1 MKASNKLAL
10 YGSLAAAGLL
20 WLIRKHKNAQ
30 DGIGKVERVKRRIYK
45 EVSLA
50 QNAGVDFSKKFA
62 DLSGSERDALIRLGQ
77 DMGWKQSKRAA
88 ESGKPYAES
97 YYNSLRRAW
106 NAVSG
111 CEGIGRA
118 YNVKD
123 TQGNVVLT
131 WIEDAQA
138 HVDAEQRVLEAEK
151 RAEEA
156 RKRLAK
162 TRATTPTV
170 APAPTPKAPKV
181 NKKEAE
187 YQERYDFAQM
197 VWDKFVEKNK
207 GLSFDNDKINENNTK
222 VAHFGFLHNV
232 IADAF
237 ARKAIKLKKVKGYGY
252 ELYLQLANDPEWYY
266 IGVGWTVEY
275 AEMLF
280 TEEKIAR
287 NAKGWEDSA
296 DALNQIRKDLLDK
309 AKHMQVV
316 VYDDGREVIITG
328 DDRYNYLDSI
338 NYVVMIT
345 NRYEEEKTIYPI
357 RSYDDEEFAKLFV
370 NQWRSKKRKDSG
382 FSQSI
387 SIVPVYDVNIKS
399 ITGVSGVGYTP
410 EVEREL
416 FEIWREELEYG
427 YTELDYNTWRR
438 IYGDEYA
445 RVEVLPYMR

>member
-10 YGSLAAAGLL
+10 YRSLAAAGLL

-50 QNAGVDFSKKFA
+50 QDAGVDFQKKFA

-77 DMGWKQSKRAA
+77 DVGWKQSKRAM

-111 CEGIGRA
+111 CEGIGRV
-118 YNVKD
+118 YNVKNA
-123 TQGNVVLT
+123 QGNVVLT

-156 RKRLAK
+156 RKRLRK

-170 APAPTPKAPKV
+170 APAPTPK
-181 NKKEAE
+181 EH
-187 YQERYDFAQM
+187 
-197 VWDKFVEKNK
+197 
-207 GLSFDNDKINENNTK
+207 T
-222 VAHFGFLHNV
+222 
-232 IADAF
+232 
-237 ARKAIKLKKVKGYGY
+237 
-252 ELYLQLANDPEWYY
+252 
-266 IGVGWTVEY
+266 
-275 AEMLF
+275 
-280 TEEKIAR
+280 
-287 NAKGWEDSA
+287 
-296 DALNQIRKDLLDK
+296 LNQIRKDLLDK
-309 AKHMQVV
+309 AKHMQVI
-316 VYDDGREVIITG
+316 VYDDYGYEQIITG

-338 NYVVMIT
+338 NYVVMI
-345 NRYEEEKTIYPI
+345 YDSIGDEKYKTTYPI
-357 RSYDDEEFAKLFV
+357 RSYPKKEEAEQFAKH
-370 NQWRSKKRKDSG
+370 KRGHFTHTRIDNSTRVLGRRTCKVIPID
-382 FSQSI
+382 
-387 SIVPVYDVNIKS
+387 DVDIKS
-399 ITGVSGVGYTP
+399 ITGVSGIGYTP

-438 IYGDEYA
+438 IYGDEFA
-445 RVEVLPYMR
+445 KAEVLPYMR